1 MKKFTKQEWSWI
13 MYDWANSGYGIIVV
27 TAVLPIWVTSVAAHQ
42 GISATHASAFWGYAN
57 SIATFIAALVA
68 PLLGALADF
77 RGFKSRLF
85 YSFTL
90 LGILGTFALALAPIN
105 SLVILLGIFIVSF
118 LGYSS
123 ANVLYDA
130 FITDITTDE
139 RMDNISSAG
148 YGFGY
153 LGGLVP
159 FVLFVL
165 VKDYLSGRGS
175 VIFAF
180 ALAAI
185 WWVLFTIPFMRNVR
199 QTYALETVRHPVIDS
214 LKRLWHTVK
223 VLPQHP
229 QLFWFLLAYFF
240 YMDGVNTIFTIASSF
255 ALAIGIPASKLIL
268 ILLIVQVVAFPFS
281 LLFGWLADIFGN
293 KQVLI
298 FGMLEYI
305 FITSF
310 AFFIHTEWEFWVLAI
325 LVGTAQ
331 GGMQALSRSYLGQ
344 IVPKERSSEF
354 FGFYNIFGKFSAFM
368 GPLLYAL
375 VVSITGHVQTGAAV
389 LGILF
394 VIGLILFLFIPKT
407 SEG

>member
-214 LKRLWHTVK
+214 FKRLWHTVK

-375 VVSITGHVQTGAAV
+375 VVSLTGHVQTGAAV

-407 SEG
+407 PEG